1 MRGALRLILRTL
13 AALALLAAVTVAAF
27 LASPWPSATLIRL
40 VFEAGGARTAA
51 ALARH
56 VPPDVTTL
64 ADERYDPAD
73 PEAYLDIHRPASL
86 PVAGRPTVVWIHGGG
101 FVSGSKEEIGN
112 YLRVL
117 AGRGFVVVG
126 IRYSIAPGH
135 LYPTPVRQ
143 AHAALAH
150 LVAHA
155 DRLGI
160 DVGRMVIAGDS
171 AGAHI
176 ALQAANSIASPDYAR
191 LVGVTAGMDRAR
203 LAGVVLFCGPYD
215 IATVDRSGPGGLF
228 FAATGWAYTGR
239 RNLASEP
246 EPPGF
251 SVARML
257 SPDLPPLFVSAGNGD
272 FLLAHSRLLVAEAAR
287 RGVRVDA
294 LFFPDETSPALP
306 HEYQFNLDTDAG
318 RLALE
323 RLVAFLDG
331 LPAAQ

>member
-1 MRGALRLILRTL
+1 MHRVTRLILRTL
-13 AALALLAAVTVAAF
+13 AVLALLVAVTVAAF
-27 LASPWPSATLIRL
+27 LASPWPSATVIRL

-56 VPPDVTTL
+56 VPPGVTTL

-73 PEAYLDIHRPASL
+73 PEAYLDIHRPPTPPA
-86 PVAGRPTVVWIHGGG
+86 AGRPTIVWIHGGG

-135 LYPTPVRQ
+135 LYPKPVRQ
-143 AHAALAH
+143 TQAALAH

-160 DVGRMVIAGDS
+160 DAGRMVIAGDS

-176 ALQAANSIASPDYAR
+176 ALQVANSIASADYAR
-191 LVGVTAGMDRAR
+191 LVGVPAGMDRAR
-203 LAGVVLFCGPYD
+203 LVGAVLFCGPYD
-215 IATVDRSGPGGLF
+215 LATVDRSGPGGLF

-239 RNLASEP
+239 RDLASEP

-251 SVARML
+251 SVARQL

-272 FLLAHSRLLVAEAAR
+272 FLLAHSRLLVAEAGR
-287 RGVRVDA
+287 RGIRVDA
-294 LFFPDETSPALP
+294 LFFPDDTSPALP
-306 HEYQFNLDTDAG
+306 HEYQFNLDTEAG

-323 RLVAFLDG
+323 RVVAFLDN
-331 LPAAQ
+331 LAPP

>member
-1 MRGALRLILRTL
+1 MRRFTRLVVRTL
-13 AALALLAAVTVAAF
+13 IALALLVAATVGVF
-27 LASPWPSATLIRL
+27 LASPWPSATVIRW

-56 VPPDVTTL
+56 VPPGVTTL

-73 PEAYLDIHRPASL
+73 PEAYLDIHKPPAM
-86 PVAGRPTVVWIHGGG
+86 PAGRRPTIVWIHGGG

-143 AHAALAH
+143 THAALAH

-160 DVGRMVIAGDS
+160 DAGRIVIAGDS

-176 ALQAANSIASPDYAR
+176 AAQVANTIVSPDYAR
-191 LVGVTAGMDRAR
+191 LVGVAPGMDRTR
-203 LAGVVLFCGPYD
+203 LAGAVLFCGPYD
-215 IATVDRSGPGGLF
+215 LATVDRTGPGGLF

-239 RNLASEP
+239 RDLATPP
-246 EPPGF
+246 EPAGF
-251 SVARML
+251 SVARHL

-272 FLLAHSRLLVAEAAR
+272 FLLAHSRLLVAEAGR
-287 RGVRVDA
+287 RGIRVDA
-294 LFFPDETSPALP
+294 LFFPGDTSPALP
-306 HEYQFNLDTDAG
+306 HVYQFNLDTEAG

-323 RLVAFLDG
+323 RVVAFLDG
-331 LPAAQ
+331 LPATP